1 MVSNLMRAVHVV
13 LGCHIVLT
21 CSSLEQLEQFQKE
34 HANCD
39 VTKVRAAAELN

>member
-1 MVSNLMRAVHVV
+1 MWFAYAAMHVV
-13 LGCHIVLT
+13 SAWHIVLT
-21 CSSLEQLEQFQKE
+21 CFSLEQLEQFQKE